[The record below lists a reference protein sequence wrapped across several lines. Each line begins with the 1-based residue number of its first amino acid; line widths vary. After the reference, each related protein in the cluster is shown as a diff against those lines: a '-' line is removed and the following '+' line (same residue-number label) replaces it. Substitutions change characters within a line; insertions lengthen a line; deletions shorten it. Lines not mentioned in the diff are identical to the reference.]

1 MPKMELRAVRRYRS
15 VDVVEHRR
23 LHAQLDAFGTDDP
36 GRTVEATGPHLPV
49 DLLPAHLPDGHVEL
63 PDHTALGSELTGL
76 PRRLPGVHH
85 RLVAGG
91 GRFHGAA
98 VPPGSR

>member
-1 MPKMELRAVRRYRS
+1 M
-15 VDVVEHRR
+15 DFVEHRR
-23 LHAQLDAFGTDDP
+23 FHAQLDAVGADDP

-63 PDHTALGSELTGL
+63 PDDTLLGSELTGL
-76 PRRLPGVHH
+76 PCRLLGVHH

-91 GRFHGAA
+91 SRFHDAA
-98 VPPGSR
+98 VSAGSR